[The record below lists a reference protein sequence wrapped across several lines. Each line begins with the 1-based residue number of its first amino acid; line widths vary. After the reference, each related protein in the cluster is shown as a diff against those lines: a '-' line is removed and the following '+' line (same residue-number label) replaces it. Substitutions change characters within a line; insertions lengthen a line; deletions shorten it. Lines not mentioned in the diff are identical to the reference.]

1 MVSISD
7 EYCEACKQT
16 VNRYFYLSDSYGQ
29 ERQKKRMGH
38 NTGEDAKV
46 VIGSVCIDEKIKSVL
61 NPNKNTQKAELFTA
75 IRQFCTEKTNAC
87 SDADFSVAN
96 VTKSART
103 QCNACHI
110 ISSDIA
116 LSNSLLDPRTKL
128 RDFLEEGYCNNL
140 GFSYQPYS
148 WLESTCDEMVEE
160 NLDEILAIVKSHSD
174 LSSVPSAVCKKLY
187 RCKSV
192 EKDL

>member
-46 VIGSVCIDEKIKSVL
+46 VIGSVCIDEKIKVYKPSFRKHCENIIKANNDEFTRYYTQSVL

-75 IRQFCTEKTNAC
+75 IRQVCCHYYLYYELFVNQLKFPKVLHGENECMFGCRLLCGKCNQIRKVR
-87 SDADFSVAN
+87 FS
-96 VTKSART
+96 
-103 QCNACHI
+103 
-110 ISSDIA
+110 
-116 LSNSLLDPRTKL
+116 
-128 RDFLEEGYCNNL
+128 
-140 GFSYQPYS
+140 
-148 WLESTCDEMVEE
+148 
-160 NLDEILAIVKSHSD
+160 
-174 LSSVPSAVCKKLY
+174 
-187 RCKSV
+187 
-192 EKDL
+192 